1 MIFQV
6 PFLAFWRLGR
16 SADWWPLTHL
26 QRKTCLPS
34 FYRSIRVLGCT
45 TRKSV
50 RKVSRS
56 KKIFLKQKMILKK
69 NWDFFL
75 FSQFSRF
82 LCESWNFREFSTNF
96 SIFSRIIFDFRNFEF
111 ESRIFFSEFGRLWG
125 DFIFFSILI
134 RFFLRFFQRGIF
146 RNFILPEFLR
156 F

>member
-56 KKIFLKQKMILKK
+56 QFFPQAKNGLKKIGIFFSFPNFRDFCANLEILD
-69 NWDFFL
+69 NLVRIFQFFL
-75 FSQFSRF
+75 ELS
-82 LCESWNFREFSTNF
+82 
-96 SIFSRIIFDFRNFEF
+96 SIFVILNSNLDF
-111 ESRIFFSEFGRLWG
+111 FFSEFGRLWG

-134 RFFLRFFQRGIF
+134 RIFLRFFQRGIF
-146 RNFILPEFLR
+146 RYFILPEFLR

>member
-50 RKVSRS
+50 RKVSLLEFCFFIKPKINRDFYLYNLFSSLLSS
-56 KKIFLKQKMILKK
+56 KFTEFLSGFLESTLEF
-69 NWDFFL
+69 FFL
-75 FSQFSRF
+75 LFFYS
-82 LCESWNFREFSTNF
+82 EFAF
-96 SIFSRIIFDFRNFEF
+96 FCDFYLLFFRNFT
-111 ESRIFFSEFGRLWG
+111 SYFFG
-125 DFIFFSILI
+125 ILI
-134 RFFLRFFQRGIF
+134 RILKLNLFCNSYWLLMYFF
-146 RNFILPEFLR
+146 
-156 F
+156 

>member
-50 RKVSRS
+50 RKVSLLEFCFFI
-56 KKIFLKQKMILKK
+56 KPKI
-69 NWDFFL
+69 NRDFYLYNL
-75 FSQFSRF
+75 FSSLLSSKFTEF
-82 LCESWNFREFSTNF
+82 LSGFLESTLEF
-96 SIFSRIIFDFRNFEF
+96 
-111 ESRIFFSEFGRLWG
+111 FFSFFFFWNIQNLHFFAI
-125 DFIFFSILI
+125 FIFFFS
-134 RFFLRFFQRGIF
+134 G
-146 RNFILPEFLR
+146 ILPLIFSG